1 MKIRLCAEASTVI
14 YVTCVVTTD
23 KHVALTNFIELLY
36 WTVQK
41 ILKNK
46 KNICFALHFKVNLP

>member
-46 KNICFALHFKVNLP
+46 KISALHYISK